1 MGISYDA
8 LSDNLRDWA
17 LRQSVFFV
25 ASAPLRGRHINVS
38 PKGLPESSLAVLGPN
53 QVAYV
58 DSMGSGCETICHV
71 RENGRVTM
79 LFCSFDKTPRILRLY
94 CTGSVTESDRPEFHT
109 WLQKMGDK
117 ELVGARAVIV
127 LNIFKVQVSCGFG
140 VPLLALDSDPTLDE
154 PKPCLL
160 TRPRLEEFARYAVDR
175 GQTLEHQQ
183 KWNSSSLDVAAA
195 SREDMKRFFRGL
207 QKYSKTSGA
216 RITEVHPTNLAWW
229 TFSSPDGYNV
239 RSLAIA
245 IYRDNPSWYNNVQ
258 ELTDSFGKITV
269 TVLDDAGGRN
279 WPIFP
284 TQDVSLKDF

>member
-183 KWNSSSLDVAAA
+183 KWNSSSLD
-195 SREDMKRFFRGL
+195 GL
-207 QKYSKTSGA
+207 PGLHTA
-216 RITEVHPTNLAWW
+216 LR
-229 TFSSPDGYNV
+229 
-239 RSLAIA
+239 
-245 IYRDNPSWYNNVQ
+245 
-258 ELTDSFGKITV
+258 
-269 TVLDDAGGRN
+269 AGGHSVFWAECMNWYRRN
-279 WPIFP
+279 QHVIVLVQTGVIVMLFAILAMQGRPSARN
-284 TQDVSLKDF
+284 T

>member
-94 CTGSVTESDRPEFHT
+94 CTGSVTESDRPEFHM

-127 LNIFKVQVSCGFG
+127 LNIFKVSCGFG
-140 VPLLALDSDPTLDE
+140 VPLLALDPDPTLDE

-183 KWNSSSLDVAAA
+183 KWNSSSLD
-195 SREDMKRFFRGL
+195 GL
-207 QKYSKTSGA
+207 PGLHTA
-216 RITEVHPTNLAWW
+216 LR
-229 TFSSPDGYNV
+229 
-239 RSLAIA
+239 
-245 IYRDNPSWYNNVQ
+245 
-258 ELTDSFGKITV
+258 
-269 TVLDDAGGRN
+269 AGGHSVFWAKCMNWYRRN
-279 WPIFP
+279 QHVIVLVQTGVIVMLFAILAMQNRPSARD
-284 TQDVSLKDF
+284 T